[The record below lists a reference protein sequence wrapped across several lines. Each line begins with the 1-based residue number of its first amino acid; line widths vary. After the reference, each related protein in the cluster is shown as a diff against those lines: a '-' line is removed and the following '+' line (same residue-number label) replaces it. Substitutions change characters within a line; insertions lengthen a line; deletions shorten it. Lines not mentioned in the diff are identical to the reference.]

1 MIYTSYLKRSLVCK
15 FGSHPPYLCDGRGRL
30 IQDAAVDLGG
40 LRVEPR
46 FHGVSPEARHGD
58 AAGRVGRPS
67 AARRVRCLRLPPSH
81 GGDLA
86 RRGLDDGAHRLLA
99 QHRLGNFP

>member
-40 LRVEPR
+40 IRVVDPR
-46 FHGVSPEARHGD
+46 LHGGPEVRHGD

-67 AARRVRCLRLPPSH
+67 ASRVRCLRLPPSH

-86 RRGLDDGAHRLLA
+86 RCGLDDGAHRLLA